1 MIATIVSI
9 GFKAV
14 VLGLAVV
21 GLAGLVLAWMIAAP
35 LRYPPELTS
44 ISATASAV
52 DRSTMPA
59 LDRFHA
65 RDGTELASASRSR
78 RSTVSITWESSAI
91 PPRYRPSPMTW

>member
-21 GLAGLVLAWMIAAP
+21 GLAGLVLAWMIATP

-59 LDRFHA
+59 LDRIHA

-78 RSTVSITWESSAI
+78 
-91 PPRYRPSPMTW
+91 